1 MHSEKFIFENKRGEK
16 LSARLDFPVDRHPQA
31 YALFA
36 HCFTCSKNLHAV
48 RNISRALT
56 EQGVAVLR
64 FDFTGL
70 GESEGDFADTNFSS
84 NVADLIAA
92 ADFLGKNFEAPRIL
106 IGHSLGGAAVLQ
118 AAGDLPACKAVATI
132 GAPCDP
138 AHVAHLLQDARE
150 EIEARGEAQINL
162 AGRIFTVKKQFLD
175 DLKMTVMREKIANL
189 KRALLIFHSPVD
201 NTVGIENAQR
211 IYKAALHPKSF
222 VSLDTADHL
231 LTNEADSRY
240 VGEVLAVWSKKYID
254 ISAGAAKLI
263 VQKEAG
269 TVVVRTGREK
279 YYTAIMANGHPLI
292 ADEPE
297 QYGGKNLGA
306 SPYELLSASLGACT
320 SITLRMYADRKK
332 WPLESVIVRLKHHKI
347 HADDCQA
354 CESKNR
360 KVDHIEREL
369 ELFGPLDDAQKQRLL
384 EIADKCPVHKTLHS
398 EIIIKTKLRA

>member
-1 MHSEKFIFENKRGEK
+1 MHSERLSFENKQGEK
-16 LSARLDFPVDRHPQA
+16 LSARLDLPVDRHPLA

-36 HCFTCSKNLHAV
+36 HCFTCSKNLNAV

-56 EQGVAVLR
+56 ERGLAVLR

-92 ADFLGKNFEAPRIL
+92 ADFLDKNYEVPRIL

-118 AAGDLPACKAVATI
+118 AAGDIPDCKAVATI

-138 AHVAHLLQDARE
+138 GHVAHLLQEARA
-150 EIEARGEAQINL
+150 EIEARGEAQIKL
-162 AGRIFTVKKQFLD
+162 AGRVFTVKKQFLD
-175 DLKMTVMREKIANL
+175 DLEMTVMREKIANL
-189 KRALLIFHSPVD
+189 NRALLIFHSPVD

-211 IYKAALHPKSF
+211 IYKAARHPKSF
-222 VSLDTADHL
+222 VSLDKADHL

-240 VGEVLAVWSKKYID
+240 VGEVLAVWAKKYID
-254 ISAGAAKLI
+254 ISTGAAKLS

-279 YYTAIMANGHPLI
+279 YYTAIMANGHPLV

-306 SPYELLSASLGACT
+306 SPYEILSASLGACT
-320 SITLRMYADRKK
+320 TITLRMYADRKK
-332 WPLESVIVRLKHHKI
+332 WPLESVIVRLKHYKI
-347 HADDCQA
+347 HAEDCQA

-398 EIIIKTKLRA
+398 EIIVKTTLRA

>member
-1 MHSEKFIFENKRGEK
+1 MRSEKLTFENKQGEK
-16 LSARLDFPVDRHPQA
+16 LSARLDFPVDKHPLA

-56 EQGVAVLR
+56 ERGLAVLR

-70 GESEGDFADTNFSS
+70 GESEGDFSDTNFSS

-92 ADFLGKNFEAPRIL
+92 ADFLGKNYEAPGIL

-118 AAGDLPACKAVATI
+118 AAGNIPACKAVATI

-138 AHVAHLLQDARE
+138 AHVAHLLQDARD
-150 EIEARGEAQINL
+150 EIEARGEVQINL
-162 AGRIFTVKKQFLD
+162 AGRTFTIKKQFLD
-175 DLKMTVMREKIANL
+175 DLEMTVMKETIANL

-201 NTVGIENAQR
+201 NTVGIENAQQ

-231 LTNEADSRY
+231 LTDEADSRY
-240 VGEVLAVWSKKYID
+240 VGEVLAVWAKKYIEPGTNSTK
-254 ISAGAAKLI
+254 IS
-263 VQKEAG
+263 VQKEDG

-279 YYTAIMANGHPLI
+279 YYTAIMANGHPLV

-306 SPYELLSASLGACT
+306 SPYEILSASLGACT

-354 CESKNR
+354 CESKGGR
-360 KVDHIEREL
+360 VDHLEREL
-369 ELFGPLDDAQKQRLL
+369 ELFGPLDNAQKQRLL

-398 EIIIKTKLRA
+398 EVIITTKLRG

>member
-16 LSARLDFPVDRHPQA
+16 LSARLDFPVERHPLA

-84 NVADLIAA
+84 NIADLIAA

-118 AAGDLPACKAVATI
+118 AAGDIPACKAVATI

-150 EIEARGEAQINL
+150 EIEERGEAQVNL
-162 AGRIFTVKKQFLD
+162 AGRIFTVKKQFLE
-175 DLKMTVMREKIANL
+175 DLEMTVMREKIANL

-201 NTVGIENAQR
+201 DTVGIENAQR

-240 VGEVLAVWSKKYID
+240 VGEVLAVWAKKYIELGIKSTKMD
-254 ISAGAAKLI
+254 
-263 VQKEAG
+263 VQKEEG
-269 TVVVRTGREK
+269 TVVVQTGSEK
-279 YYTAIMANGHPLI
+279 YYTTIMANGHALI

-297 QYGGKNLGA
+297 HFGGKNLGA

-332 WPLESVIVRLKHHKI
+332 WPLKSVIVRLKHHKI
-347 HADDCQA
+347 HANDCQA
-354 CESKNR
+354 CESKNG
-360 KVDHIEREL
+360 KVDHIAREL

-398 EIIIKTKLRA
+398 EIIIKTRLRD